1 MDLTHVKRQ
10 KPRAAVI
17 LVKDG
22 KVALLERHRPDKH
35 YFVFP
40 GGGVD
45 RAETAEQAAVREAE
59 EELGLQVTILRL
71 VAEVWYNGLP
81 QYYYL
86 ADISGGEFGSGKG
99 KEMRSSAESEQGSYH
114 PCWIPIEDLIQL
126 PVLPTIVARYVQH
139 ACREGWPDQ
148 PLCLREAIPD

>member
-1 MDLTHVKRQ
+1 MKRP

-17 LVKDG
+17 LVQDG
-22 KVALLERHRPDKH
+22 KIALLERHRPDKD

-45 RAETAEQAAVREAE
+45 RGETPQQAAIRETE
-59 EELGLQVTILRL
+59 EELGLQVTILRM

-81 QYYYL
+81 QYYFL
-86 ADISGGEFGSGKG
+86 AEITGGVFGTGQG
-99 KEMRSSAESEQGSYH
+99 KEMNSPAESMEGSYH
-114 PCWIPIEDLIQL
+114 PCWIPVEDLLRL
-126 PVLPTIVARYVQH
+126 PVLPTIVARYVQN
-139 ACREGWPDQ
+139 ACQEGWPEQ

>member
-1 MDLTHVKRQ
+1 MKRQ

-17 LVKDG
+17 LVQDG
-22 KVALLERHRPDKH
+22 KVALLERNRPDKH

-45 RAETAEQAAVREAE
+45 RGETPEQAATREAE
-59 EELGLQVTILRL
+59 EELGLQVAILRL
-71 VAEVWYNGLP
+71 VAEVWYNNLP

-86 ADISGGEFGSGKG
+86 AEITGGVFGSGKG
-99 KEMRSSAESEQGSYH
+99 KEMSSPTESEQGSYH
-114 PCWIPIEDLIQL
+114 PCWIPIEDLTEL
-126 PVLPTIVARYVQH
+126 PVLPTIVARYVQQ
-139 ACREGWPDQ
+139 ACLEGWPDQ